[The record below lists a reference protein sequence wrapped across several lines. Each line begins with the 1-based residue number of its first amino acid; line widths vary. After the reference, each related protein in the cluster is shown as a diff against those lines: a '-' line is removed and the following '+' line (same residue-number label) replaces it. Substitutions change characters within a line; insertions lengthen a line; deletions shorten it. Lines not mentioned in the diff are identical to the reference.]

1 MYVSE
6 LTITNFKCFK
16 DTALSFIDGMNVVIG
31 ENNSGKTTILKAL
44 ELIFCHTTAERLN
57 IDDFHKGI
65 EIDEEP
71 PEILIQATLQ
81 SSGEDKAA
89 EKAAVATWLTRLESP
104 WQAQLTYRFF
114 LPETETAKYK
124 TDIERVSRENKDK
137 KKELNEALW
146 GVLEKH
152 LPKYVSRIY
161 GGNSKAAN
169 RAEAEWLQ
177 KFECKLLSA
186 LRDVEDEMF
195 ASKNN
200 LFRQVLKHFLDYE
213 LRAGKKGEEAEK
225 EVEKRKELFK
235 TGSDQLVASVRKRVD
250 IGNILEFAEKTG
262 ASVGGKPNIAGKL
275 DEGDVLSS
283 LQLIIESAGLEI
295 PVMNNGLGYNNLI
308 YISLILSKL
317 KMNASEE
324 QGENAKIFPILMI
337 EEPEAHL
344 HPALQYNFLRF
355 LKEEIEKQEIT
366 KQIFITTHS
375 THITAAV
382 SLDSIICTSVEKDGS
397 VSAAY
402 PGKVFTQSEADK
414 FSKNYVER
422 YLDAT
427 KSNML
432 FSKGILL
439 VEGIAEQL
447 LFPCLAQYCD
457 KSIEKS
463 HVAIV
468 RVDGLTFKHFLKL
481 FGAGVGDD
489 QKKYALSKKVACVV
503 DVDPSRLLKG
513 EKKARHKACWPF
525 ELFLT
530 PEKYEYK
537 PCSTVL
543 SDLQKVSKG
552 DNVKICSNETGR
564 GKTFEYDLA
573 LANSGCNLIFPDDL
587 VLKEDEELK
596 ESIESC
602 AWEGPDKEK
611 ALKAAYYLSQVDSK
625 GENAFQMGQRL
636 QENLKA
642 TAEKKIVFTVPDYVK
657 TAIEW
662 VCPK

>member
-1 MYVSE
+1 MYISE
-6 LTITNFKCFK
+6 LTISNFKCFK
-16 DTALSFIDGMNVVIG
+16 GTTLSFVDGMNVVIG

-57 IDDFHKGI
+57 VDDFHKGI
-65 EIDEEP
+65 QIGEEP

-81 SSGEDKAA
+81 SSGEDKAT
-89 EKAAVATWLTRLESP
+89 EKAAVATWLTKLESP

-124 TDIERVSRENKDK
+124 TDIEKASKENKVK
-137 KKELNEALW
+137 QKELNEALW

-161 GGNSKAAN
+161 GGNPKAGN

-177 KFECKLLSA
+177 KFDCKLLGA

-213 LRAGKKGEEAEK
+213 AEK
-225 EVEKRKELFK
+225 EVQKRKELFK
-235 TGSDQLVASVRKRVD
+235 TSSDQLVDSVRKRVD
-250 IGNILEFAEKTG
+250 IGNILVFAEKTG

-275 DEGDVLSS
+275 DESDVLSS
-283 LQLIIESAGLEI
+283 LRLIIENAGLEI

-382 SLDSIICTSVEKDGS
+382 NLDSIICMSVEKDGS

-402 PGKVFTQSEADK
+402 PGKVFSQSQEDK

-513 EKKARHKACWPF
+513 EKKARYKACWPF
-525 ELFLT
+525 ELSLT
-530 PEKYEYK
+530 PDRYEYK

-552 DNVKICSNETGR
+552 DNVKICCNETGK

-573 LANSGCNLIFPDDL
+573 LANSGCKLIFPDDL

-596 ESIESC
+596 QSIEIC
-602 AWEGPDKEK
+602 AWKGPDKEK
-611 ALKAAYYLSQVDSK
+611 ALNAAYYLSQVDSK
-625 GENAFQMGQRL
+625 GENAFQTGQRL

-642 TAEKKIVFTVPDYVK
+642 TAEKRIVFTVPDYVK
-657 TAIEW
+657 AAIEW